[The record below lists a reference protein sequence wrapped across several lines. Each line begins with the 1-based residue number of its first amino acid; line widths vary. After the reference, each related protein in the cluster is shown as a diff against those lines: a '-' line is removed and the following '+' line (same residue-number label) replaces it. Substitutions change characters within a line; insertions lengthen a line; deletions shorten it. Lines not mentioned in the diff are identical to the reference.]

1 MSQDR
6 HQKGKITRVTLKEGQ
21 TDEDFAREFLKGK
34 KDPFFDDF
42 LEELMEEHYKEFILI
57 HDELYH
63 LVEEDTTSTLHAK
76 LNDDGSIDFD
86 VKYYDG
92 GASLEEAIEAALR
105 NLPYERN

>member
-34 KDPFFDDF
+34 KDPFCHEF
-42 LEELMEEHYKEFILI
+42 LEELFEEHDKEFILI
-57 HDELYH
+57 NDKLYH
-63 LVEEDTTSTLHAK
+63 LEEEDTTSTLYAK
-76 LNDDGSIDFD
+76 VNDDGSIDFD
-86 VKYYDG
+86 VIYYDG

-105 NLPYERN
+105 NLSYERN